1 MREAPVEGKE
11 TPMPCAHTTFETR
24 TSVQAFLASDGVT
37 PWYQVTVE
45 GRCGASQ
52 LPLLFSGLPVRP
64 ASPPDLF
71 MAVSC
76 SADTQRVA
84 LGAVLA
90 APVVSVLEADA
101 GWQVAPTMA
110 VPTAG
115 QEESTDAP

>member
-1 MREAPVEGKE
+1 
-11 TPMPCAHTTFETR
+11 MPCTHDTFETR
-24 TSVQAFLASDGVT
+24 TSVQTYLASDGVT

-45 GRCGASQ
+45 GRCGACQ

-84 LGAVLA
+84 LSAVLA
-90 APVVSVLEADA
+90 APVGSLLEADA
-101 GWQVAPTMA
+101 GWQAAPTMA
-110 VPTAG
+110 LPTAS
-115 QEESTDAP
+115 EEAPSDAP